1 MLLANVPSSCPCPYR
16 LVEGVVTTGM
26 LLLLL
31 LLQVPVD
38 VGRTG
43 ESAEIQTRDGEH
55 VRLLVHGVA
64 ARVLMVRHAAHVHAH
79 VHQMIAPLHGSHAL
93 IMDAPVTVMMM
104 RTIAAT
110 VQVVMV
116 MMLLGTT
123 LLGFA
128 SIGVMG
134 RPTTA
139 VRFVRG
145 RFLPSSRLTRDPL
158 R

>member
-1 MLLANVPSSCPCPYR
+1 MLLANVPSPCPYR

-43 ESAEIQTRDGEH
+43 ESTEIQSRDGEH

-64 ARVLMVRHAAHVHAH
+64 ARVLMVVRHVHAH

-134 RPTTA
+134 RATTA

>member
-1 MLLANVPSSCPCPYR
+1 M
-16 LVEGVVTTGM
+16 TTAM

-38 VGRTG
+38 VGRAG
-43 ESAEIQTRDGEH
+43 ESAEIQSRDGEH

-64 ARVLMVRHAAHVHAH
+64 ARVLMVVRHVHAH
-79 VHQMIAPLHGSHAL
+79 VHQMIAPLHGSRAL
-93 IMDAPVTVMMM
+93 ILNAPVTVMMM
-104 RTIAAT
+104 MVRRSIAAT

-134 RPTTA
+134 RATTA

>member
-1 MLLANVPSSCPCPYR
+1 
-16 LVEGVVTTGM
+16 
-26 LLLLL
+26 
-31 LLQVPVD
+31 
-38 VGRTG
+38 
-43 ESAEIQTRDGEH
+43 
-55 VRLLVHGVA
+55 
-64 ARVLMVRHAAHVHAH
+64 
-79 VHQMIAPLHGSHAL
+79 MIAPLHGSRAL
-93 IMDAPVTVMMM
+93 ILNAPVTVMMMMM

-134 RPTTA
+134 RATTA